1 MIDAGI
7 KPGDHIAVASY
18 NHIMYLPLVLGII
31 AAGGTPALC
40 NPSYVEREMEGLFAT
55 AGAHMAIGHHKN
67 SERVDNVCKKLGL
80 PASLG
85 KSLKYDFSMILLTIM
100 FSYHTQNY
108 SIYYSRCRHYFGS
121 VF

>member
-55 AGAHMAIGHHKN
+55 AGAHMAIGHNKN

-85 KSLKYDFSMILLTIM
+85 KSLKY
-100 FSYHTQNY
+100 
-108 SIYYSRCRHYFGS
+108 YFR
-121 VF
+121 FYLP